1 MLKFLDEKSSFG
13 EDLSMFTQLQIGSFL
28 NATAV
33 CLFWKMKCVLPIL
46 FMWIY
51 AIIGHDHF
59 EINQVFFS
67 SFDVYILVSGLLLVG
82 IPHGALDH
90 LTEGLFAEKKVTIKF
105 IISYLGLMLPIFL
118 VWYVVVL

>member
-1 MLKFLDEKSSFG
+1 M
-13 EDLSMFTQLQIGSFL
+13 
-28 NATAV
+28 
-33 CLFWKMKCVLPIL
+33 
-46 FMWIY
+46 
-51 AIIGHDHF
+51 HDHF

-105 IISYLGLMLPIFL
+105 IISYLGLMLPYF
-118 VWYVVVL
+118 